1 MVQFSALCHPV
12 TTSICP
18 QLHHM
23 GCFEIFMIWLVLSS
37 SFGCLVPTLSIAS
50 GCTLIFILKKPITAW
65 DFSPS
70 RSASI
75 SLVVS
80 PSKSDGD
87 DNGWEC
93 ELQKKI
99 YIYRKYRHLC
109 FQCWRASNLF
119 FTRTLWFLFC
129 KNPIISGGWRLTKPN
144 SNQVPRKKESRKV
157 VQNRSLPHALVN
169 SM

>member
-37 SFGCLVPTLSIAS
+37 SFGCLVPTLPQAAHSFS
-50 GCTLIFILKKPITAW
+50 YKKTPKLLEISPPAEVQAFAW
-65 DFSPS
+65 SWVQ
-70 RSASI
+70 ANQTVTI
-75 SLVVS
+75 MVENV
-80 PSKSDGD
+80 
-87 DNGWEC
+87 NY
-93 ELQKKI
+93 KKNI
-99 YIYRKYRHLC
+99 YIYRKHWHLC

-169 SM
+169 SL